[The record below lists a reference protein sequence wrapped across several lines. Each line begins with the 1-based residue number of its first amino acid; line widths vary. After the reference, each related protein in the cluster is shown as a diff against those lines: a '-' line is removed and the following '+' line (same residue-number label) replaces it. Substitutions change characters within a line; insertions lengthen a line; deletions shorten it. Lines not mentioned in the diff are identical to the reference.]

1 MKNHRNHS
9 SNSNSSSVISGRPKL
24 PKPSS
29 ASIIDSNNN
38 THNDLPT
45 LRDLPTVEEPEE
57 SVRDL
62 VSRLESNNTL
72 NSRNKPRIIESKC
85 IEKMEET
92 KSEPTITINSQA
104 IEVPPAKP
112 SQQPVDEPSTV
123 TVNNHITVPNQLII
137 PPLLKDQKAPSK
149 PQPNQST
156 TDRPKVCRN
165 KNVDLAFAATI
176 TKASNKPAK
185 EKENLARKSSLVTS
199 SSIDTL
205 DSLET
210 IPPSNAPKMVTFKDN
225 DDDDDEN
232 NNRGGEV
239 EEQENLKPSVIA
251 EQRKVD
257 ELTSPKLVNWSSLGK
272 FDERQYFAN
281 DKKLIEKRKYDEMEF
296 EEFEVLDST
305 GGTVGKSKEKE
316 KERERELQQE
326 QLDQEHQSECF
337 DSLNSGK

>member
-1 MKNHRNHS
+1 MKNYRNHS
-9 SNSNSSSVISGRPKL
+9 SNSNSSSIISGRPKL

-29 ASIIDSNNN
+29 ASTIDSNNN
-38 THNDLPT
+38 NHNDLPT

-72 NSRNKPRIIESKC
+72 NARNKPRIIESKC

-92 KSEPTITINSQA
+92 KVEPTITINSQA
-104 IEVPPAKP
+104 IEVPTVKV
-112 SQQPVDEPSTV
+112 SQPPVEEPSAV

-137 PPLLKDQKAPSK
+137 PPLLKDQKAPVK
-149 PQPNQST
+149 PQNNQST

-185 EKENLARKSSLVTS
+185 EKENLARKSSLVTCS
-199 SSIDTL
+199 SVDTL

-210 IPPSNAPKMVTFKDN
+210 LPPSNGPKMVTFKD
-225 DDDDDEN
+225 DEN
-232 NNRGGEV
+232 NNIHSNSGEV

-251 EQRKVD
+251 EQRKAD

-296 EEFEVLDST
+296 EEFEVLDTSAA
-305 GGTVGKSKEKE
+305 GKSNQLAKEQQQQQQ
-316 KERERELQQE
+316 REQQEQQE
-326 QLDQEHQSECF
+326 QLEQSECF